1 MAAITSRTQVARY
14 VAQAWVDK
22 SVPRKDLVQQMA
34 AYLVDSKKKH
44 EAGLLINDVKM
55 FISQKHGIVVA
66 EAVGAR
72 PLSEILQ
79 KHISAYVK
87 DQTGAQK
94 VALTTS
100 VDESL
105 IGGVVVRT
113 PEREF
118 DLSVRGKL
126 NGLKGV

>member
-1 MAAITSRTQVARY
+1 MTNPSRTSVAKHIS
-14 VAQAWVDK
+14 QAWVDK
-22 SVPRKDLVQQMA
+22 TVPRRELVQQMV
-34 AYLVDSKKKH
+34 AYLVESKKTH
-44 EAGLLINDVKM
+44 EAELLVNDVKK
-55 FISQKHGIVVA
+55 FIAQNHGIVVA
-66 EAVGAR
+66 EAVSAY
-72 PLSEILQ
+72 PLADDLK

-87 DQTGAQK
+87 EKTGAQK
-94 VALTTS
+94 VALQTN

-126 NGLKGV
+126 NSLKGAN